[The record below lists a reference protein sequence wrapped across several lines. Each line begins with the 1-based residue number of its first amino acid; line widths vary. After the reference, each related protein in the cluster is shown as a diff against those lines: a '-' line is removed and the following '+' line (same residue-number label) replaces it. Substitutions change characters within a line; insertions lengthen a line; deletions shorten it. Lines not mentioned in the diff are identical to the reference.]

1 MKNVFKS
8 NRLIVPIY
16 INEKLVLDM
25 LAIMEDGFSMVSQVN
40 YTENSENNNSNG
52 IDAGVDTSSLLSK
65 LLKINVSGTIN
76 NSSSKE
82 EKEFVSKEK
91 VHTNVSLLSKFITYL
106 ENQKILKSDI
116 NISEINIGDFI
127 EIEGELQKNPL
138 INYMDLF
145 VDLQLKVLAQ
155 RAPMLNKLKDKMQRK
170 IAETDLNATMKYD
183 LNTRLESMPKN
194 NQICHGD
201 FNPSNIIIKPDGI
214 PYVIDWAHVTQ
225 GNGAADAART
235 YLLFNLDGKKEE
247 AEIYLRKFSE
257 KSNTE
262 KRLIQKWIPIV
273 AAAHL
278 SKASEEERA
287 FLMNWIDVVDY
298 N

>member
-1 MKNVFKS
+1 MEVIAERKTKTVYRDNDKTIKLFIENYSKS
-8 NRLIVPIY
+8 NILNEALNQARVEETGLNVPKLLEVTKMDNRWALVSEHIEGRSLQE
-16 INEKLVLDM
+16 IMDENPEKL
-25 LAIMEDGFSMVSQVN
+25 
-40 YTENSENNNSNG
+40 
-52 IDAGVDTSSLLSK
+52 
-65 LLKINVSGTIN
+65 
-76 NSSSKE
+76 E
-82 EKEFVSKEK
+82 E
-91 VHTNVSLLSKFITYL
+91 
-106 ENQKILKSDI
+106 
-116 NISEINIGDFI
+116 
-127 EIEGELQKNPL
+127 
-138 INYMDLF
+138 YMDLF

>member
-1 MKNVFKS
+1 MEAIAERKTKTVYRDNDKTIKLFIENYSKS
-8 NRLIVPIY
+8 NILNEALNQARVEETGLNVPKLLEVTKMDNRWALVSEHIEGRSLQE
-16 INEKLVLDM
+16 IMDENPEKL
-25 LAIMEDGFSMVSQVN
+25 
-40 YTENSENNNSNG
+40 
-52 IDAGVDTSSLLSK
+52 
-65 LLKINVSGTIN
+65 
-76 NSSSKE
+76 E
-82 EKEFVSKEK
+82 E
-91 VHTNVSLLSKFITYL
+91 
-106 ENQKILKSDI
+106 
-116 NISEINIGDFI
+116 
-127 EIEGELQKNPL
+127 
-138 INYMDLF
+138 YMDLF

-201 FNPSNIIIKPDGI
+201 FNPSNIIIKPYGI

>member
-1 MKNVFKS
+1 MEAIAERKTKTVYRDNDKTIKLFVENYSKS
-8 NRLIVPIY
+8 NILNEALNQARVEETGLNVPKLLEVTKMDNRWALVSEHIEGRSLQE
-16 INEKLVLDM
+16 IMDENPEKL
-25 LAIMEDGFSMVSQVN
+25 
-40 YTENSENNNSNG
+40 
-52 IDAGVDTSSLLSK
+52 
-65 LLKINVSGTIN
+65 
-76 NSSSKE
+76 E
-82 EKEFVSKEK
+82 E
-91 VHTNVSLLSKFITYL
+91 
-106 ENQKILKSDI
+106 
-116 NISEINIGDFI
+116 
-127 EIEGELQKNPL
+127 
-138 INYMDLF
+138 YMDLF